1 MASSSPAATSDDA
14 GTTRQRIVT
23 ATAELFRHRGFRGT
37 ALKDITRAAG
47 ATTGSVYHFFP
58 GGKAELARVV
68 VIETGAA
75 YQELFELIAGAAGS
89 AAAAVGD
96 FFDGAADV
104 LAQSGY
110 LDVCPIGA
118 VAREVASTDDEL
130 REATAQVFDA
140 WTKAAAARLR
150 ADGID
155 TRTARELALV
165 VVALLEGGFT
175 LARAH
180 HDAAVLRRLGRQARS
195 LVAAA
200 TPTR

>member
-1 MASSSPAATSDDA
+1 MAASSPRAPTSDDA
-14 GTTRQRIVT
+14 GPTRQRIVT
-23 ATAELFRHRGFRGT
+23 ATAELFRHRGYRGT
-37 ALKDITRAAG
+37 ALKDITRTAG

-75 YQELFELIAGAAGS
+75 YQQLFELIAGAAGS
-89 AAAAVGD
+89 AAQAVGD
-96 FFDGAADV
+96 FFDGAAEV

-118 VAREVASTDDEL
+118 VAREVASSDDEL
-130 REATAQVFDA
+130 RAATAQVFDG

-155 TRTARELALV
+155 SRTARELALLI
-165 VVALLEGGFT
+165 VALLEGGFT

-200 TPTR
+200 TPS

>member
-1 MASSSPAATSDDA
+1 MVTASPARNDDA
-14 GTTRQRIVT
+14 SATTRQRIVT
-23 ATAELFRHRGFRGT
+23 ATAELFRRQGYRGT
-37 ALKDITRAAG
+37 GLKDITRAAG

-58 GGKAELARVV
+58 GGKAELARAVV
-68 VIETGAA
+68 VETGAA
-75 YQELFELIAGAAGS
+75 YQQLFELIAGAAGS

-130 REATAQVFDA
+130 RAATAQVFDG
-140 WTKAAAARLR
+140 WTKAAATRLR

-180 HDAAVLRRLGRQARS
+180 HDAALLRRLGRQARAM
-195 LVAAA
+195 VDAA
-200 TPTR
+200 TP

>member
-1 MASSSPAATSDDA
+1 MVTESPARNDDA
-14 GTTRQRIVT
+14 SATTRQRIVT
-23 ATAELFRHRGFRGT
+23 ATAELFRRQGYRGT
-37 ALKDITRAAG
+37 GLKDITRAAG

-58 GGKAELARVV
+58 GGKAELARAVV
-68 VIETGAA
+68 VETGAA
-75 YQELFELIAGAAGS
+75 YQQLFELIAGAAGS

-96 FFDGAADV
+96 FFDGAAEV

-130 REATAQVFDA
+130 RAATAQVFDG

-180 HDAAVLRRLGRQARS
+180 HDAALLCRLGRQAQA

-200 TPTR
+200 TP

>member
-1 MASSSPAATSDDA
+1 MVTASPTTTEGA
-14 GTTRQRIVT
+14 GPTRERIVT
-23 ATAELFRHRGFRGT
+23 ATAELFRRQGYRGT
-37 ALKDITRAAG
+37 GLKDITRAAG

-58 GGKAELARVV
+58 GGKAELARAV

-75 YQELFELIAGAAGS
+75 YQQLFELIAGAAGS

-96 FFDGAADV
+96 FFDGAAEV

-130 REATAQVFDA
+130 RAATAQVFDG

-155 TRTARELALV
+155 YRTARELALV

-175 LARAH
+175 LARADQ
-180 HDAAVLRRLGRQARS
+180 DAAILRRLGRQARS
-195 LVAAA
+195 LVATAS
-200 TPTR
+200 P

>member
-1 MASSSPAATSDDA
+1 MVTASPARNDDA
-14 GTTRQRIVT
+14 SATTRQRIVT
-23 ATAELFRHRGFRGT
+23 ATAELFRRQGYRGT
-37 ALKDITRAAG
+37 GLKDITRAAG

-58 GGKAELARVV
+58 GGKAELARAVV
-68 VIETGAA
+68 VETGAA
-75 YQELFELIAGAAGS
+75 YQQLFELIAGAAGS

-130 REATAQVFDA
+130 RAATAQVFDG

-180 HDAAVLRRLGRQARS
+180 HDAALLRRLGRQARA
-195 LVAAA
+195 LVDAA
-200 TPTR
+200 TP

>member
-1 MASSSPAATSDDA
+1 MATTSPARSEDA
-14 GTTRQRIVT
+14 SATTRQRIVT
-23 ATAELFRHRGFRGT
+23 ATAELFRRQGYRGT
-37 ALKDITRAAG
+37 ALKDITRAAE

-58 GGKAELARVV
+58 GGKAELARAV
-68 VIETGAA
+68 VIETGVA
-75 YQELFELIAGAAGS
+75 YRELFELIAGAAGS
-89 AAAAVGD
+89 AAQAVAD
-96 FFDGAADV
+96 FFDGAAEV

-130 REATAQVFDA
+130 RAATAQVFDS

-155 TRTARELALV
+155 SRTARELALV

-180 HDAAVLRRLGRQARS
+180 RDAAILRRLGRQARS

-200 TPTR
+200 TP